1 MTTFTGDK
9 NSDYS
14 IMTTIL
20 DNIEFYSGTDRRDMM
35 RKNGI
40 KHPKEG
46 GSMLYGTTWKGYLS
60 PTKSRTKVADGV
72 YTTKVY
78 DENPELDGI
87 FKEYASL
94 YFPEFEWGQ
103 VQMNKNF
110 ICPPHRDSSNIGES
124 VLCAFGDFK
133 GGLTCVDLE
142 SKIRKYDSE
151 IGPVRFNGSKYL
163 HWVESFTGTR
173 YTLVFFHNN
182 SSRRLLKLLS

>member
-163 HWVESFTGTR
+163 HWVENFTGTR

>member
-103 VQMNKNF
+103 VQMNKN
-110 ICPPHRDSSNIGES
+110 C
-124 VLCAFGDFK
+124 
-133 GGLTCVDLE
+133 
-142 SKIRKYDSE
+142 
-151 IGPVRFNGSKYL
+151 
-163 HWVESFTGTR
+163 
-173 YTLVFFHNN
+173 
-182 SSRRLLKLLS
+182 SRRLLKLLS